1 MNSRAWVAFAVVAGV
16 WGVPY
21 LLIKIAVDGGM
32 PPLVLAWVRLLLAMV
47 LLAAIAW
54 RAGTLPS
61 LRPRL
66 RWIALYALF
75 ELAIPFPM
83 LGFGEER
90 IDSSVAAILIAT
102 APLIVAVLALRFEP
116 SERVGGRRLVG
127 LLVGLAGVAAL
138 VGVHLSGSGEE
149 LLGIGAVIIAACG
162 YAIGPLILRRHFAD
176 LDPIASMAA
185 AMAIGAL
192 ALTPFA
198 AAALPSASP
207 SGGAIASVFVLGV
220 VCTALAMVAMMILV
234 REAGAG
240 RALLVT
246 YVNPLIAVA
255 LGVIFLG
262 EDPGVGAIFG
272 LAAILVGS
280 WLASRGEPPAEIEPD
295 AVAGHKPATAVP
307 PTRRD

>member
-1 MNSRAWVAFAVVAGV
+1 VNSRAWVAFAVVAVV
-16 WGVPY
+16 WGTPY
-21 LLIKIAVDGGM
+21 LLIKVAVDGGM
-32 PPLVLAWVRLLLAMV
+32 PPLVLAWVRLLLAMA
-47 LLAAIAW
+47 LLAGIAW
-54 RAGTLPS
+54 RAGTLPA

-66 RWIALYALF
+66 RWIAVYALF
-75 ELAIPFPM
+75 ELVIPFPM

-116 SERVGGRRLVG
+116 LERVRGRRLVG
-127 LLVGLAGVAAL
+127 LLVGLAGVGAL

-149 LLGIGAVIIAACG
+149 LLGIGAVFVAATG
-162 YAIGPLILRRHFAD
+162 YAIGPLLLRRHFAD

-185 AMAIGAL
+185 AMAIAAL
-192 ALTPFA
+192 ALTPLA
-198 AAALPSASP
+198 AISLPAASP
-207 SGGAIASVFVLGV
+207 SGGAIASVAVLGV
-220 VCTALAMVAMMILV
+220 VCTALTMVAMAILV

-246 YVNPLIAVA
+246 YVNPVIAVA
-255 LGVIFLG
+255 LGVIFLS
-262 EDPGVGAIFG
+262 EDPGAGAVLG

-295 AVAGHKPATAVP
+295 AAASHGPVP
-307 PTRRD
+307 EVPR

>member
-21 LLIKIAVDGGM
+21 LLIKVAVDGGM

-54 RAGTLPS
+54 RAGTLAP

-116 SERVGGRRLVG
+116 SERVRGRRLVG

-149 LLGIGAVIIAACG
+149 LLGIGAVFVAATG
-162 YAIGPLILRRHFAD
+162 YAIGPLMLRRHFAD

-192 ALTPFA
+192 VLTPL
-198 AAALPSASP
+198 AALSLPAASP
-207 SGGAIASVFVLGV
+207 SGGAIASVVVLGV
-220 VCTALAMVAMMILV
+220 VCTALAMVAMAILV

-262 EDPGVGAIFG
+262 EEPGGGAIFG

-280 WLASRGEPPAEIEPD
+280 WFASRGEPPAEIEPD
-295 AVAGHKPATAVP
+295 AAAIRRPAADT
-307 PTRRD
+307 T

>member
-1 MNSRAWVAFAVVAGV
+1 MNTRAWVAFAVLAAV
-16 WGVPY
+16 WGTPY
-21 LLIKIAVDGGM
+21 LLIKVAVDGGM
-32 PPLVLAWVRLLLAMV
+32 PPLVLAWVRLLLAMA

-54 RAGTLPS
+54 RAGSLAP

-75 ELAIPFPM
+75 ELVIPFPM

-116 SERVGGRRLVG
+116 SERVRGRRLAG
-127 LLVGLAGVAAL
+127 LLIGLIGVAAL
-138 VGVHLSGSGEE
+138 VGVHLSGGEEE
-149 LLGIGAVIIAACG
+149 LLGVGAVFVAATG
-162 YAIGPLILRRHFAD
+162 YAIGPMILRRHFAD

-185 AMAIGAL
+185 AMAFGAL

-198 AAALPSASP
+198 AAALPGASP
-207 SGGAIASVFVLGV
+207 SGGAIASVLALAVF
-220 VCTALAMVAMMILV
+220 CTALSMVAMAILV

-246 YVNPLIAVA
+246 YVNPVIAVA
-255 LGVIFLG
+255 LGVIFLS
-262 EDPGVGAIFG
+262 EEPGAGALAG
-272 LAAILVGS
+272 LAAILAGS

-295 AVAGHKPATAVP
+295 AVVSREQVP
-307 PTRRD
+307 DPG